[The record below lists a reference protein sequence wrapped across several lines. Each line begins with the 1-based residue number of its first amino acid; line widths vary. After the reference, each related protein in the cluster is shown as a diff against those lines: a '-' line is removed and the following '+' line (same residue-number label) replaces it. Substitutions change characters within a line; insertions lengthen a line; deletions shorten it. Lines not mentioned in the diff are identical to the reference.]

1 MNIAFLSIKRILK
14 TFYVVLWYRKL
25 ICYSLMYSW
34 ISNFV
39 SKSIIFYREVLW
51 GKSEPILCLLTV
63 NSICSIIS
71 KRDEKHRNYNM
82 GWQLCNANDQIL
94 AWKQFWWMAVVDGH
108 TFAFSQSFQNALP
121 LLTVI
126 YLGTFHLHSR

>member
-1 MNIAFLSIKRILK
+1 M
-14 TFYVVLWYRKL
+14 KL

-94 AWKQFWWMAVVDGH
+94 A
-108 TFAFSQSFQNALP
+108 
-121 LLTVI
+121 
-126 YLGTFHLHSR
+126 